1 MSITDHTINAQ
12 FEYRIANLVQKL
24 LEHVSKTQPMET
36 GEDLETLLDT
46 KYYKEILANLLL
58 DDIQEWMGFDEL
70 LKQVKGE

>member
-1 MSITDHTINAQ
+1 MEINLINAQ
-12 FEYRIANLVQKL
+12 YEYRIAIIVRRL
-24 LEHVSKTQPMET
+24 LKYVSSKQPMEN

-46 KYYKEILANLLL
+46 KYYKEMLGNLLL